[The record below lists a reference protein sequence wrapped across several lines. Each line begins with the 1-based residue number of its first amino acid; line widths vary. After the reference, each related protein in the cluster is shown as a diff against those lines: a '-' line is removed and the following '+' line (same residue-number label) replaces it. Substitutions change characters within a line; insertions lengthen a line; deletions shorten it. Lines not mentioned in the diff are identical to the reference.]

1 MKMSLLSALLLGG
14 FCLALLPPAA
24 QAQANDVSGA
34 WHFVLVAGDGN
45 HDIDAEF
52 KVDSGK
58 VTGKWGNADV
68 KGTFQ
73 DGQLDLSFP
82 FEYAEGGMTGTMHL
96 VAKLSEGKL
105 AGSWQYAGYDGSFT
119 ATRPPKV

>member
-1 MKMSLLSALLLGG
+1 MKTNLRGTLLAV
-14 FCLALLPPAA
+14 CLCFAVLPLAA
-24 QAQANDVSGA
+24 QAPANDVSGA

-45 HDIDAEF
+45 HDVDAEF
-52 KVDSGK
+52 KVDNGK

-96 VAKLSEGKL
+96 TAKLSDGKL
-105 AGSWQYAGYDGSFT
+105 AGSWQYAGYDGAFT